1 MSARDLEIVVLSGP
15 SGSGKTAALHALED
29 IGFYCVDNLPTA
41 LLPDLVALAE
51 ANPGTRRVALV
62 IDVRERAF
70 HGDVEKVLDQIG
82 TAGSSREVTYLYLDC
97 DDVTL
102 TNRFKTTRRPHP
114 LVAQGAAA
122 TLDEALTLERALL
135 APFREHAGARV
146 IDTAQSTVHTLRRL
160 VHERFAL
167 PGTAPGTTMALQLL
181 SFGFHAGVPPESD
194 FVFDVR
200 FLDNP
205 FFVREL
211 RELTGKD
218 TAVESFVMGQ
228 PAAGRTLAHIVQ
240 LLDDVLG
247 PIVHEG
253 RASLTIAIGCTGGR
267 HRSVAMVEALGREL
281 AARGHAPLVRHRD
294 LAG

>member
-1 MSARDLEIVVLSGP
+1 LSGP

-41 LLPDLVALAE
+41 LLPDLVALAS

-70 HGDVEKVLDQIG
+70 KGDVEKVLDDIG
-82 TAGSSREVTYLYLDC
+82 RGRTVEYLYLDC

-122 TLDEALTLERALL
+122 TLGEALALERALL
-135 APFREHAGARV
+135 EPFREHAGARV
-146 IDTAQSTVHTLRRL
+146 IDTSAGTVHDLRRL
-160 VHERFAL
+160 LQERFAG
-167 PGTAPGTTMALQLL
+167 PGGARGATMSLQLM

-200 FLDNP
+200 YLDNP
-205 FFVREL
+205 FFAPGL
-211 RELTGKD
+211 RELTGQD
-218 TAVESFVMGQ
+218 APVVAFVMGQ
-228 PAAGRTLAHIVQ
+228 PAATRTLAHIVQ
-240 LLDDVLG
+240 LLDDTLAL
-247 PIVHEG
+247 IAHER
-253 RASLTIAIGCTGGR
+253 RATLTIAVGCTGGR
-267 HRSVAMVEALGREL
+267 HRSVAMIEALGRAL
-281 AARGHAPLVRHRD
+281 AARGHTPVVRHRD
-294 LAG
+294 LGV